1 MLPVS
6 LGDIALA
13 EEQKPEGEE
22 AAATEEADAVTKK
35 DGGAAPAG
43 GPNQKLILI
52 VLVLNAVVLIVLAVV
67 VWKSYVS
74 SSSQVSLA
82 DIAAPKDG
90 SHATEGGKEGGE
102 HGGGEHGKKEGKEGK
117 DGAND
122 NFVYES
128 FTVNLADSRGS
139 HFAKVDV
146 AIEVDDPFVKEDIN
160 KLRPKIRDFINVVLS
175 SKTYEQIES
184 VDGREFL
191 REEIRNKVNG
201 YLSRGQI
208 KNVFFTGF
216 IVQ

>member
-1 MLPVS
+1 MFVAPYLS
-6 LGDIALA
+6 GDNALA
-13 EEQKPEGEE
+13 EEEKPEGEE
-22 AAATEEADAVTKK
+22 AGAADEAEAVTKK
-35 DGGAAPAG
+35 GAAPGGG
-43 GPNQKLILI
+43 GPNQKLIMI
-52 VLVLNAVVLIVLAVV
+52 VLVLNATVLIVLALV

-74 SSSQVSLA
+74 SNSQVSLA

-90 SHATEGGKEGGE
+90 SHADDKGHGAKDDGHGE
-102 HGGGEHGKKEGKEGK
+102 AKKDNK
-117 DGAND
+117 DPSAD
-122 NFVYES
+122 NFIYEA

-146 AIEVDDPFVKEDIN
+146 AIEVDDAFVKDDLN

-184 VDGREFL
+184 TDGREFL

-216 IVQ
+216 IIQ